1 MNSSCHGQWDG
12 RRFIIEASMIRLL
25 LFGSKERAGGF
36 AEHFSQLLFDT
47 SHIVDGLHKHAKM
60 NNTDFTPTVKG
71 ASLESS
77 ALGESS

>member
-25 LFGSKERAGGF
+25 VFGSKEGTGGF
-36 AEHFSQLLFDT
+36 AEQLLFDT
-47 SHIVDGLHKHAKM
+47 SHMVDGLHKHAKM